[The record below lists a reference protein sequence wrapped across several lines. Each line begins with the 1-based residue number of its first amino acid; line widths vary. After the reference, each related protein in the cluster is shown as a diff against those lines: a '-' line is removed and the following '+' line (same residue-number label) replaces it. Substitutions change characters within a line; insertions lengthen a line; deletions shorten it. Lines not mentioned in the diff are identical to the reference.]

1 MLSLF
6 FYSLLFFCKFLA
18 KIRMQMSV
26 LTCRVATVSLSDP
39 VCVATR
45 KMRELRVN
53 SVIVTA
59 GNSLHGIFT

>member
-1 MLSLF
+1 ML
-6 FYSLLFFCKFLA
+6 
-18 KIRMQMSV
+18 MSV
-26 LTCRVATVSLSDP
+26 FTCRVATVSLSDP